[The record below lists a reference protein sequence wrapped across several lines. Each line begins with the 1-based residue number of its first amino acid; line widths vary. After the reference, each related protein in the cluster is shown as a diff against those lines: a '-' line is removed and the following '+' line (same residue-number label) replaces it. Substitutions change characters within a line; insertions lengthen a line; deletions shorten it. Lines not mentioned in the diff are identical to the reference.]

1 MSKFEEYK
9 EIKKYQLAVRLTI
22 LITIVSVALAVAH
35 IEDSI
40 ANTLVFT
47 ASGLACI
54 FLLAFVLVTKKYK
67 PIYYIICSLGVLLP
81 TIGLFFLDEVAHY
94 TDFVWMMDG
103 VIIAFL
109 GIGNRF
115 GIAIAILSI
124 FSGILFITTHANFQI
139 ITTLELTPLKKIAS
153 SIEIAASLGLGTYV
167 LVLIVDFYARSEKEL
182 QLYNNLLEE
191 QNTQIKHQGDEKT
204 VLIKEIHH
212 RVKNNLQIVTSLLR
226 MQSHELSNEE
236 SKKHFGE
243 AINRILAMSL
253 VHEKLY
259 QKDTLASINL
269 SDYINDLST
278 DLLKIYSKEHLIK
291 LDIKCDIDSAGLKS
305 IVPLGLIINELL
317 SNSLEH
323 AFDNND
329 SGKISMKLTNID
341 NLQHFNFNYSDS
353 GSWKQSRK
361 PNDKPG
367 FGVELIEML
376 TDQLEGSKEC
386 ITSDKGTAYTFS
398 LKNLD

>member
-1 MSKFEEYK
+1 LSKFEEYK
-9 EIKKYQLAVRLTI
+9 EVKKYQLAVRLTI
-22 LITIVSVALAVAH
+22 LITIFSVALAIAH

-40 ANTLVFT
+40 TNTLVFT

-54 FLLAFVLVTKKYK
+54 LLLAFVLVTKKYK
-67 PIYYIICSLGVLLP
+67 PIYYIIGSLAVLLP

-94 TDFVWMMDG
+94 IDFVWMMDG

-109 GIGNRF
+109 GIGYRF

-124 FSGILFITTHANFQI
+124 FSGILFITTYANFQI
-139 ITTLELTPLKKIAS
+139 ITTVELTPLKKIAS
-153 SIEIAASLGLGTYV
+153 SLEIAASLGLGTYV

-291 LDIKCDIDSAGLKS
+291 LDIKCDIDYVGLKS

-323 AFDNND
+323 AFDNNG
-329 SGKISMKLTNID
+329 SGKISMELTNVT
-341 NLQHFNFNYSDS
+341 NLQHFKFNYSDS
-353 GSWKQSRK
+353 GSWKQVRK

-367 FGVELIEML
+367 FGLELIEML

-386 ITSDKGTAYTFS
+386 ITSDTGTAYIFY